1 MWSEVGLKNGLKIG
15 AKIAYNDTTKQIYY
29 KSHVLGQGNMRAT
42 WLIVS
47 TCNCHIWW
55 GSTSFIPH
63 CSRMSVFQ
71 CPRYGGNTHQTSLGW
86 GMLFFYNFCLL
97 FIHVILNVFIVY
109 IYIIQSIEGV
119 EGGMEGGVVG
129 DMLWKGNCDMWE
141 DCSYDCSPY
150 KHLMRSRHQ
159 RGTRGGLATWAE
171 ARFTWLQHPRWPMI
185 NEEIGIH
192 PPSIPEATYQ
202 PLANPYWLAFNP
214 PGIHKSP
221 GGMCGWKTQPVE
233 QFVVS

>member
-1 MWSEVGLKNGLKIG
+1 M
-15 AKIAYNDTTKQIYY
+15 
-29 KSHVLGQGNMRAT
+29 
-42 WLIVS
+42 
-47 TCNCHIWW
+47 
-55 GSTSFIPH
+55 
-63 CSRMSVFQ
+63 FQ

-159 RGTRGGLATWAE
+159 RGTRGGLAT
-171 ARFTWLQHPRWPMI
+171 
-185 NEEIGIH
+185 
-192 PPSIPEATYQ
+192 
-202 PLANPYWLAFNP
+202 
-214 PGIHKSP
+214 
-221 GGMCGWKTQPVE
+221 
-233 QFVVS
+233 